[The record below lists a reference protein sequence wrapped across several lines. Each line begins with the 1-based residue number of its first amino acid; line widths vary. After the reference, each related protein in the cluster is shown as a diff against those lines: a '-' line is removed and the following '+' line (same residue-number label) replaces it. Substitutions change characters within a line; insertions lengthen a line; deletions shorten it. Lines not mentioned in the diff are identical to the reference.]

1 MGFSVSWIA
10 FKGVPKPEVLAVLGL
25 RDTGIVS
32 DLPEEPF
39 QTAVL
44 PDGWTVV
51 FANHVMFAAPDR
63 LQELSRHHIVVGC
76 MVEEHAMV
84 SMSACYAQGQS
95 VWEVVH
101 DDASTPPG
109 LAVSGQPPPALAD
122 IRERL
127 TPVRDDSVSYGFDI
141 PIELARTVCGYRHDM
156 CRFPW
161 GEITYTVAVP
171 V

>member
-10 FKGVPKPEVLAVLGL
+10 FKGVPKPEVLAVLSL

-51 FANHVMFAAPDR
+51 FANDVMFAAPDR
-63 LQELSRHHIVVGC
+63 LQELSRDHIVVGC

-84 SMSACYAQGQS
+84 SMSACYAHGQE
-95 VWEVVH
+95 VWQVVY
-101 DDASTPPG
+101 DCSWAPSG
-109 LAVSGQPPPALAD
+109 LALSGHPPSDLAE
-122 IRERL
+122 IRRRL
-127 TPVRDDSVSYGFDI
+127 SPDGDETTADAFDI
-141 PIELARTVCGYRHDM
+141 PIELAKAVCGYRHDTS
-156 CRFPW
+156 RYPW